1 MIDQCS
7 SLMTAWLVVL
17 TEPNDNDELVELIEV
32 EARRIPASKRH
43 RSQYDWFMDDHW
55 ENNADQCFWGKE
67 DRPEPGEYL
76 VRFHIEGGWVNNTNG
91 SDYNEKLV
99 INSVERV
106 DLRAI
111 PAVMWLDAR
120 AEDDVKSIE
129 DCKEIIQQKL
139 ADGRAEH
146 TVAAPNPAPRYD
158 DVFFSGQ
165 EWLDDLAE
173 GTVPEESGGL
183 HFDPEMKSTTMAI
196 QRIKELKAQLEQVR
210 AAVESARGGT
220 SFDHARALGEI
231 DDILAK
237 GEE

>member
-17 TEPNDNDELVELIEV
+17 TKPNDNDELVELIEV

-106 DLRAI
+106 DLGAI
-111 PAVMWLDAR
+111 PTVMWLDAR
-120 AEDDVKSIE
+120 AEDDAKSIE
-129 DCKEIIQQKL
+129 DCKEIIRQKL
-139 ADGRAEH
+139 ADDRAEH

-173 GTVPEESGGL
+173 GTVPEESG
-183 HFDPEMKSTTMAI
+183 
-196 QRIKELKAQLEQVR
+196 
-210 AAVESARGGT
+210 
-220 SFDHARALGEI
+220 
-231 DDILAK
+231 AK
-237 GEE
+237 K